1 MGSTQ
6 GRRRQKTTG
15 STVQTEKWIAA
26 YCRVSTA
33 SGEQLNSYYNQI
45 RHYRELGENE
55 DQLPVEI
62 YADEGITGVNT
73 GKRDAFNRMLEDCR
87 KGKIAR
93 ILTKSVSRFGR
104 NTLDC
109 LRVVRELKALRIDV
123 YFEKENLHTKDVN
136 SEVLLTLLAAMA
148 QTESGNQSEN
158 VRWGI
163 ERKYE
168 KGSVSSLPGNK
179 YYGYRKDGRRGLI
192 AEACEA
198 EVVRRIY
205 QEYLDGYGA
214 CAIARHLTEEGVPTR
229 LGLEN
234 WSWSTVGEIL
244 TNEKYKGDTL
254 FRKSYVED
262 FMTKKRVKNHG
273 QLSRYYAEDTHEA
286 IMEREIWEAVRQERE
301 RRQANSEAQGL
312 LSRDSAEEQY
322 PFSGK
327 IICGVCGK
335 TYRLY
340 ESRKKDE
347 PGRKYWRCQSFLGKK
362 GTPIMGKRYTPKPR
376 VLRKEKVVG
385 KRRRILPQERQMLCT
400 DIQVDDIR
408 GREAFVEGWNE
419 LVDRGVTVTEDG
431 GGTELERYRARDLSE
446 QIERVGRI
454 EQAEEWLVRRTL
466 EQIVIGVE
474 GVRVR
479 WLAGR
484 RYLH

>member
-1 MGSTQ
+1 MNG
-6 GRRRQKTTG
+6 
-15 STVQTEKWIAA
+15 
-26 YCRVSTA
+26 
-33 SGEQLNSYYNQI
+33 YYNQI

-123 YFEKENLHTKDVN
+123 YFEKENLHTNDVN

-229 LGLEN
+229 LGLEK

-286 IMEREIWEAVRQERE
+286 IVEREIWEAVRQERE

-347 PGRKYWRCQSFLGKK
+347 PGRRYWRCQSFLGKK

-400 DIQVDDIR
+400 DIQVDDSRI
-408 GREAFVEGWNE
+408 REAFVEAWNE
-419 LVDRGVTVTEDG
+419 LVDRGVPLVEEA
-431 GGTELERYRARDLSE
+431 GGTELERYRAKDLRE
-446 QIERVGRI
+446 LIERVGRI
-454 EQAEEWLVRRTL
+454 DYAEDWLVRRTL
-466 EQIVIGVE
+466 ERIEVGAEEI
-474 GVRVR
+474 RVR
-479 WLAGR
+479 WLAHER
-484 RYLH
+484 MSSVASVSTLNTDLVKDFEDVIDR